1 MSGAYSEEKSGS
13 LASALSMSLHS
24 CTLLSFCDD
33 VSCEE
38 VEERVEE
45 EPLARLSS
53 EVRLSSE
60 WKLTSFSVVAWRK
73 FCTAVTGVGSQSIL
87 ERGRE
92 RERERERESVIVC
105 ERERERGR

>member
-13 LASALSMSLHS
+13 FASALSMSLHS
-24 CTLLSFCDD
+24 CTLSFDD

-53 EVRLSSE
+53 EQRLSSE

-73 FCTAVTGVGSQSIL
+73 FCTAVTGVGSQSML
-87 ERGRE
+87 QRERKRE
-92 RERERERESVIVC
+92 RERERERINQAC
-105 ERERERGR
+105 